1 MEYKDPIWYYMIV
14 PFALMLIQLLALL
27 IYIKCAKSV
36 LSSVKRLQAMLE
48 GDNTLYIPTRKEQE
62 MQRHNNEQERMADNH
77 RILTTQG
84 RVTEK

>member
-27 IYIKCAKSV
+27 VYIKCAKSIARN
-36 LSSVKRLQAMLE
+36 VKRLQEMFE

-62 MQRHNNEQERMADNH
+62 MQRELNEQERMADNH
-77 RILTTQG
+77 HAFTTQG
-84 RVTEK
+84 EDNE